1 MAINIIYYSEVIDNF
16 GRQESSMKG
25 SILFSVLNDVDNFTD
40 DMTFEDDKGIN
51 YSIDELI
58 GKEVQLVDIGIF
70 TVPSDEE

>member
-1 MAINIIYYSEVIDNF
+1 MAIKIIYYSEVIDNF

-40 DMTFEDDKGIN
+40 DMTFEDDKGNN

-58 GKEVQLVDIGIF
+58 GQEVELADIGIF
-70 TVPSDEE
+70 TVPGDEE

>member
-1 MAINIIYYSEVIDNF
+1 MAIKIIYYSEVIDNF
-16 GRQESSMKG
+16 GRQESSFKG

-40 DMTFEDDKGIN
+40 DMTFEDDKGNI

-58 GKEVQLVDIGIF
+58 GQEVELADIGIF